1 MQGEV
6 TGELFFPHSENGYF
20 FLDNLILLLPYEKE
34 RRKQCDIIQAGLKN
48 QRKRGKKRYAF
59 GWRFELML

>member
-6 TGELFFPHSENGYF
+6 TGEQFFPHSEKGYF
-20 FLDNLILLLPYEKE
+20 FLKNLILLPPSEKE

-48 QRKRGKKRYAF
+48 QRKRGKKKDTPF
-59 GWRFELML
+59 GGGLN

>member
-6 TGELFFPHSENGYF
+6 TGEQFFPHSENGYF
-20 FLDNLILLLPYEKE
+20 FLDNLILLPPSEKE

-48 QRKRGKKRYAF
+48 QRKREKKDTPL
-59 GWRFELML
+59 GGGLN